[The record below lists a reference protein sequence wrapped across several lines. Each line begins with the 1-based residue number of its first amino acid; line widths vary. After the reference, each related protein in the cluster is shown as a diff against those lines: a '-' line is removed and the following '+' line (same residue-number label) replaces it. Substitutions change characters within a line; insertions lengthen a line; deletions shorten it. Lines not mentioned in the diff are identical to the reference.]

1 MEVETGTSIS
11 LINVSTFNQIKNEN
25 DSILLTKSN
34 LIGEIVTPKGE
45 GKS

>member
-25 DSILLTKSN
+25 EKQVEN
-34 LIGEIVTPKGE
+34 LISEIVTPKGE